1 MDTNLLEH
9 SYVIT
14 CKISVL

>member
-14 CKISVL
+14 CKISVQ